1 MRRVCRM
8 RACELAERLGQQ
20 AEAVARM
27 LLPNGRRVGAEW
39 RVGGTDG
46 EPGKSMGVHLTG
58 AKAGVWMDGATG
70 QSGDAIGLWM
80 AVKRLSLADTC
91 REAAAFLG
99 ITDAVDRPLHHPRI
113 YRRPDRDGVHRLSV
127 EHAAWLRDVRKI
139 PEATADAYKL
149 ASRGERLMFPYLR
162 DGELVFAKYRKL
174 PKQFSA
180 EGDCEPI
187 LFGWQAIRAD
197 ARALII
203 TEGEMDALAWHAYG
217 YPALSVPTGATG
229 HTWVESEYARLEVF
243 DTLYLSFDGDAPGQ
257 KGVAELCERLGRER
271 CKVVRLP
278 HKDANDCLMAGVPRE
293 AMTLALR
300 DARTLDPMELRNI
313 GEFED
318 EIIAEMSRV
327 DEGILLPWKNTHVL
341 FKLRP
346 GEVSVWAGQNGAGK
360 SQIASHVVAQAA
372 VNGTRC
378 CVASMEW
385 RTSKWMLRM
394 QRQIGAVEQPTPE
407 YSRVITRALSSSLW
421 AFSVIGS
428 AKASRILE
436 VFRYARRRYRI
447 ELFVLDNLTKCG
459 FADDDYAGQKQFV
472 EALADFARETDCH
485 VIVIAHM
492 RKGDN
497 EDAPSGKWGVKGSGG
512 ITDMVAS
519 VVEVWRNVK
528 RERARADAEREQTE
542 FVGELADGGR
552 LGFDAMLYVRKQ
564 NETGELPA
572 FALWF
577 DKRTGQFLASP
588 HHAPRSMLPLA
599 GIATE
604 KEVA

>member
-1 MRRVCRM
+1 MK
-8 RACELAERLGQQ
+8 ACELAERLGQQ
-20 AEAVARM
+20 AETVAQM
-27 LLPNGRRVGAEW
+27 LLPNGRRVGNEW

-46 EPGKSMGVHLTG
+46 EAGKSMGVHLVG
-58 AKAGVWMDGATG
+58 EKAGVWMDGATG
-70 QSGDAIGLWM
+70 ESGDAIGLWM
-80 AVKRLSLADTC
+80 AVKRLSLADAC
-91 REAAAFLG
+91 REAAEFLG
-99 ITDAVDRPLHHPRI
+99 IADDRDRPAHHARA
-113 YRRPDRDGVHRLSV
+113 YRKPNRDGVHRLTP
-127 EHAAWLRDVRKI
+127 EHATWLRDVRKI
-139 PEATADAYKL
+139 PDATVEAYKL

-187 LFGWQAIRAD
+187 LFGWQAIKPD

-203 TEGEMDALAWHAYG
+203 AEGEMDALAYHAYG

-229 HTWVESEYARLEVF
+229 HAWIESEYARLEVF
-243 DTLYLSFDGDAPGQ
+243 DTLYLSFDSDSVGQ
-257 KGVAELCERLGRER
+257 KGVAELCDRLGRER
-271 CKVVRLP
+271 CRVVRLP
-278 HKDANDCLMAGVPRE
+278 KKDANDCLVDGVPRE
-293 AMTLALR
+293 AITAALR

-313 GEFED
+313 GEYED
-318 EIIAEMSRV
+318 DIIAEMGRV
-327 DEGILLPWKNTHVL
+327 DEGILLPWKKTHDL

-360 SQIASHVVAQAA
+360 SQIASHVVADAA
-372 VNGTRC
+372 INGTRC

-385 RTSKWMLRM
+385 RTPKWMLRM
-394 QRQIGAVEQPTPE
+394 QRQIGAVQVPTAE
-407 YSRVITRALSSSLW
+407 YSRTITRALTSTLW

-459 FADDDYAGQKQFV
+459 FADDDYSGQKQFV
-472 EALADFARETDCH
+472 EALADFAREADCH
-485 VIVIAHM
+485 VAVIAHM
-492 RKGDN
+492 RKGEN

-512 ITDMVAS
+512 ITDMVAT

-528 RERARADAEREQTE
+528 RERARENAER
-542 FVGELADGGR
+542 FHKELEGDFADGGP

-564 NETGELPA
+564 NENGELPS

-577 DKRTGQFLASP
+577 DKRTGQFLAQSR
-588 HHAPRSMLPLA
+588 HTPRSMVPLVSLATA
-599 GIATE
+599 GSA
-604 KEVA
+604 A